1 MDRDYI
7 VLPDIENQWS
17 VYEAQHDKLLAGGSN
32 AGKYAL
38 FVNKRTFQ
46 FKLFDTLSQAYK
58 YIATNTKRGYEH
70 CLLQQ
75 ITIDDI

>member
-1 MDRDYI
+1 MDSDYNM
-7 VLPDIENQWS
+7 LPDIENQWS
-17 VYEAQHDKLLAGGSN
+17 IYEAQHNKLLAGGDN

-58 YIATNTKRGYEH
+58 YIASNAKRGYEH
-70 CLLQQ
+70 CLLQE
-75 ITIDDI
+75 IAVDDI